1 MIKRGRKPAL
11 YIGEIKMKRVD
22 GRELDELRDLK
33 IQRNYLKDPQGS
45 VLIEMGDTKV
55 ICTAFVEDTVP
66 PFLRDT
72 GKGWI
77 TAEYSMLPA
86 STQTRKRRDRGGKV
100 DGRSQEIQRLI
111 GRSLRSIIDLEKL
124 GEVTIRV
131 DCDVIQADGG
141 TRTASINGA
150 FIALYDAIEWL
161 KNQGKLK
168 ETPIRYFVSAISVGI
183 VNDTPMLDLPY
194 VEDSKAKVD
203 MNVVMSEDGRIIEIQ
218 GTGEEEP
225 FSTDELFKLLDLAK
239 KGCKEINDYQREVL
253 S

>member
-1 MIKRGRKPAL
+1 MQRADKRKF
-11 YIGEIKMKRVD
+11 
-22 GRELDELRDLK
+22 DELRNLK

-55 ICTAFVEDTVP
+55 ICTAFVEKTVP
-66 PFLRDT
+66 PFLKDT

-77 TAEYSMLPA
+77 TAEYNMIPA

-111 GRSLRSIIDLEKL
+111 GRSLRSVIDLKKL

-150 FIALYDAIEWL
+150 FIALYDAVEWL
-161 KNQGKLK
+161 IKDSNLKNN
-168 ETPIRYFVSAISVGI
+168 PINYFVSAVSVGI
-183 VNDTPMLDLPY
+183 VENEALLDLPY
-194 VEDSKAKVD
+194 IEDSNAMVD
-203 MNVVMSEDGRIIEIQ
+203 MNVVMSEDGQIIEIQ
-218 GTGEEEP
+218 GTGEERP
-225 FSTDELFKLLDLAK
+225 FSMEELTKLLSLAQ
-239 KGCKEINDYQREVL
+239 KGCREINEYQKSILR
-253 S
+253 

>member
-1 MIKRGRKPAL
+1 
-11 YIGEIKMKRVD
+11 MKRED
-22 GRELDELRDLK
+22 KRNFDELRELK

-55 ICTAFVEDTVP
+55 ICSAFVEKTVP
-66 PFLRDT
+66 PFLKDT

-77 TAEYSMLPA
+77 TAEYSMLPG
-86 STQTRKRRDRGGKV
+86 STQTRKRRDRGGKI

-111 GRSLRSIIDLEKL
+111 GRSLRSVVDLEKL

-150 FIALYDAIEWL
+150 FVALHDAVEWL
-161 KNQGKLK
+161 MKDSGLTEN
-168 ETPIRYFVSAISVGI
+168 PVNYFVSAISVGI
-183 VNDTPMLDLPY
+183 VEDTAVLDLPY
-194 VEDSKAKVD
+194 IEDSNAMVD

-218 GTGEEEP
+218 GTGEERP
-225 FSTDELFKLLDLAK
+225 FSVDEMTKLLNLAQ
-239 KGCKEINDYQREVL
+239 KGCREINEYQKKILNV
-253 S
+253 

>member
-1 MIKRGRKPAL
+1 MQ
-11 YIGEIKMKRVD
+11 RVD
-22 GRELDELRDLK
+22 KRKLDELRTLK
-33 IQRNYLKDPQGS
+33 ITRNYLKDPQGA

-55 ICTAFVEDTVP
+55 ICTAFVEKSVP
-66 PFLRDT
+66 PFLVGK

-77 TAEYSMLPA
+77 TAEYSMLPS
-86 STQTRKRRDRGGKV
+86 STQTRKRRDRAGKV

-124 GEVTIRV
+124 GEVTIRI

-161 KNQGKLK
+161 KKEDDLK
-168 ETPIRYFVSAISVGI
+168 ESPIKYFVSAISVGI
-183 VNDTPMLDLPY
+183 VSDVALLDLPY
-194 VEDSKAKVD
+194 IEDSQAKVD
-203 MNVVMSEDGRIIEIQ
+203 MNIVMSEDGRIIEIQ

-225 FSTDELFKLLDLAK
+225 FSTDELVQLLDLAK
-239 KGCKEINDYQREVL
+239 KGCGEINEYQRSIL
-253 S
+253 GL